1 MIKVLK
7 YPIIRSKNTF
17 FFSRYWL
24 EEAEKIYPSNKILK
38 RLREK
43 IFRAKEG
50 LEELEYNDNQD
61 EELNGNS
68 KVNESDDSTFWLEF
82 TH

>member
-1 MIKVLK
+1 
-7 YPIIRSKNTF
+7 
-17 FFSRYWL
+17 
-24 EEAEKIYPSNKILK
+24 
-38 RLREK
+38 LREK

-68 KVNESDDSTFWLEF
+68 KVNESDDSTFW
-82 TH
+82 